1 MSENN
6 NFDCIICFEPKS
18 NNEKILSP
26 CAHGPYCES
35 CYNNLTRSTGI
46 CAICR
51 HTLNPIR
58 PTTNNPNHNPNHN
71 INHRNLIRQNPIL
84 TNLDSNEFNLQNI
97 DHNQFST
104 INSSDHNLT
113 LPETNTLRFS
123 GVSPF
128 NSTFMSM
135 IRDMQQSNSTNG
147 FRN

>member
-1 MSENN
+1 MKTLVITLPTAVERHAKIEKNFKLCNINYTIVNGVSEVDIVFN
-6 NFDCIICFEPKS
+6 KS
-18 NNEKILSP
+18 IPSYIYAGK
-26 CAHGPYCES
+26 
-35 CYNNLTRSTGI
+35 TF
-46 CAICR
+46 
-51 HTLNPIR
+51 
-58 PTTNNPNHNPNHN
+58 N

-135 IRDMQQSNSTNG
+135 IRDMQQSNSING